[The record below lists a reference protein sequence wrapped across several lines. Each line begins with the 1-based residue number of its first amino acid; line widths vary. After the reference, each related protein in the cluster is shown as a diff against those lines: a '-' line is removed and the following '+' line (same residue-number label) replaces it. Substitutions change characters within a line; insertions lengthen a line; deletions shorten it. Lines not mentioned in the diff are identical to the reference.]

1 MQRLLM
7 GLMVLFLAAACS
19 TPQATKAPM
28 ADKPMEAKEMM
39 DGDFRAEAP
48 APGPA
53 PVIKLGDFQDF
64 KLDNG
69 LQVVLVENHKLPRVS
84 YQLFVDVPPIM
95 EGKYAGVSSMM
106 GSMLRRA
113 TSTKSKEELDEAID
127 FIGATLSTG
136 GSGAYAATISKYKET
151 LMDMM
156 AEVVLDARFPEEEFA
171 KVKSEAEANLQS
183 TLNNPGA
190 IAARVQSVVT
200 YGKDHPYG
208 ELQTAETLKNITLE
222 EVKDFYDT
230 YFVPNRSYLVMV
242 GDLTRAEAEKLA
254 KDAFSSWKAK
264 DVMVKEFDMPKRP
277 SGVTVNFVP
286 RTGAVQSNIII
297 SHPVDV
303 KPGSD
308 EAIPGSMVN
317 LILGSGS
324 FNSRLFQNLREDKAY
339 TYGAGS
345 SLNTDEVVGSFSAS
359 SDVRN
364 EVTDSAVTQF
374 MLELAKI
381 SSEPVTAKELAS
393 TKSLITG
400 SFGRALESPQR
411 IARYA
416 LNTIRY
422 GLDRDYYPTYLK
434 KVESTS
440 ANDLLNVSRM
450 AMSPTNT
457 NIIVVGDKAVAEK
470 LAKFAT
476 SGKINYLDV
485 NGEPINMEEMAAPT
499 DLTAKSVIM
508 GYVDAIGGAD
518 AIAKV
523 KNYALTMEAD
533 VQGQTL
539 VQTMVKEN
547 GTKFNSQTM
556 MMGMVMADQRYN
568 GGKAKMMQQ
577 GQTMPDSPELTA
589 TMAEQAALFPIVELM
604 NSLDKVSVTG
614 TEMVDGKPAVVLT
627 VEGETGDSQHFFDKE
642 SMLEVRMVKK
652 QGPQTVTMNYGDYRE
667 IGGVKMPY
675 SMKMSGMLPFPIE
688 MKVTKAKVN
697 TEIDQSLFSV
707 E

>member
-1 MQRLLM
+1 MQRLLL
-7 GLMVLFLAAACS
+7 GLMALFLAAACS

-28 ADKPMEAKEMM
+28 ADKPMETKEMM
-39 DGDFRAEAP
+39 EGDFRSKAP

-84 YQLFVDVPPIM
+84 YQLFVDVPPTV
-95 EGKYAGVSSMM
+95 EGKYAGASGMM

-127 FIGATLSTG
+127 FIGATLNTG
-136 GSGAYAATISKYKET
+136 ASGAYAATISKYKET

-156 AEVVLDARFPEEEFA
+156 AEVILDARFPEEEFA

-190 IAARVQSVVT
+190 IASRIQSVVT

-208 ELQTAETLKNITLE
+208 ELRTAETLKNITVA

-242 GDLTRAEAEKLA
+242 GDLTRAEAEKMA
-254 KDAFSSWKAK
+254 KEAFSDWKAK

-286 RTGAVQSNIII
+286 RAGAVQSNIII

-303 KPGSD
+303 KPGSK

-345 SLNTDEVVGSFSAS
+345 SLNTDELAGSFSAS

-381 SSEPVTAKELAS
+381 SSEPVTAKELAG

-434 KVESTS
+434 KVESAST
-440 ANDLLNVSRM
+440 NDLLEVARM

-457 NIIVVGDKAVAEK
+457 NIIVVGEKAVAEK

-476 SGKINYLDV
+476 SGKVNYFDV

-499 DLTAKSVIM
+499 DVTPKSVIM
-508 GYVDAIGGAD
+508 GYIDAIGGAD
-518 AIAKV
+518 AVAKV
-523 KNYALTMEAD
+523 KNIALTMEAN
-533 VQGQTL
+533 VQGQTIT
-539 VQTMVKEN
+539 QTMIKEG

-568 GGKAKMMQQ
+568 DGKAKMIQQ
-577 GQTMPDSPELTA
+577 GQPVPDNPGLA
-589 TMAEQAALFPIVELM
+589 AAMAEQAALFPVVDLLEK
-604 NSLDKVSVTG
+604 LDEITISG
-614 TEMVDGKPAVVLT
+614 TEMVNGKPAIVLT
-627 VEGETGDSQHFFDKE
+627 IERENGKAQHLFDKE
-642 SMLEVRMVKK
+642 SMLQVQTVAK
-652 QGPQTVTMNYGDYRE
+652 QGPNNVTVNFGDYRE
-667 IGGVKMPY
+667 VGGVKMPY
-675 SMKMSGMLPFPIE
+675 SMKMTGMMPFPLE
-688 MKVTKAKVN
+688 MKVTKAEVN
-697 TEIDQSLFSV
+697 TEIDQSLFV
-707 E
+707 VD

>member
-1 MQRLLM
+1 
-7 GLMVLFLAAACS
+7 MVLFLAAACS

-28 ADKPMEAKEMM
+28 ADKPMTPAEMM
-39 DGDFRAEAP
+39 EGDFRTKAP
-48 APGPA
+48 AAGPA
-53 PVIKLGDFQDF
+53 PVIQLGDFQNF
-64 KLDNG
+64 TLDNG
-69 LQVVLVENHKLPRVS
+69 LQVVLVENHKLPSVS

-95 EGKYAGVSSMM
+95 EGKYAGASGMM

-127 FIGATLSTG
+127 FIGATLNTG

-156 AEVVLDARFPEEEFA
+156 AEVVLDARFPESEFA

-183 TLNNPGA
+183 SLNNPAA
-190 IAARVQSVVT
+190 IAGRVQSVVT

-208 ELQTAETLKNITLE
+208 ELMTDETLDNITLDV
-222 EVKDFYDT
+222 VKDFYDT

-254 KDAFSSWKAK
+254 KGAFSDWKAK

-277 SGVTVNFVP
+277 EGVTVNFVP

-297 SHPVDV
+297 SHAIDV
-303 KPGSD
+303 KPGTEESLR
-308 EAIPGSMVN
+308 AGILNP
-317 LILGSGS
+317 ILGSG
-324 FNSRLFQNLREDKAY
+324 FNGRLFQNLREDKAY
-339 TYGAGS
+339 TYGANS
-345 SLNTDEVVGSFSAS
+345 RISPSEVIGSFSAF

-364 EVTDSAVTQF
+364 EVTDSSITEF
-374 MLELAKI
+374 IYELTKI
-381 SSEPVTAKELAS
+381 STEPVTADELNRS
-393 TKSLITG
+393 KSQIAG

-411 IARYA
+411 IASYA

-434 KVESTS
+434 KVESTN
-440 ANDLLNVSRM
+440 ANDLLEVARM

-476 SGKINYLDV
+476 NGKVNYLDV

-499 DLTAKSVIM
+499 DVTPKSVIM
-508 GYVDAIGGAD
+508 GYIDAIGGAD
-518 AIAKV
+518 ALAKV
-523 KNYALTMEAD
+523 KNFALTMEAD

-539 VQTMVKEN
+539 VQTMVKED

-556 MMGMVMADQRYN
+556 MMGMVMADQRFN
-568 GGKAKMMQQ
+568 NGKAKMVQQ
-577 GQTMPDSPELTA
+577 GQTIPDSPELTA
-589 TMAEQAALFPIVELM
+589 TMAEQTALFPIAALI
-604 NSLDKVSVTG
+604 NTLDKVSVTG
-614 TEMVDGKPAVVLT
+614 TEMVDGKSAVVLT
-627 VEGETGDSQHFFDKE
+627 VKSDSGDAQHYFDKE
-642 SMLEVRMVKK
+642 SMLQVRMVKK
-652 QGPQTVTMNYGDYRE
+652 QGPQTVTVNYGDYRE

-688 MKVTKAKVN
+688 MKVTKADVN